1 MPTIPAILVILAAT
15 AAANATSP
23 CPKYTAKDRLLQCI
37 ESLGVFF
44 SSNMQ
49 ATMTKTTSSVENWS
63 YHDVLDSRPLSDAI
77 SDRRLLSDYI
87 LSLHAFLPTMLPL
100 MDDMSKNVFERAALE
115 FIVSNIDD
123 ENLHIESVRN
133 LQITDQEL
141 EWQRIFDGRTTP
153 GINVFFRAEVAV
165 SGDLTHNEIEQ
176 SIQFMFNSKSTTFHS
191 MFEDAKGSSV
201 DGPSLTAM
209 PAPSVGL
216 ANPLTMPPS
225 TQPSGPSRQPP
236 TLAQSVQPPGP
247 STGPPSFS
255 NQPSVPLAISSEQ
268 STGTARTASTLL
280 TVVVTSTVMGSA
292 SLFVVLLLFA
302 RYVRKI
308 NDRHDDKVPLE
319 TTMECEEKDENNRSE
334 ASFMHEDE
342 QLSYPGQYQTHLTA
356 QLDGGTTV
364 SDEEG
369 QVDSLQY
376 ITASTIAKD
385 FVDLRMFFE
394 CDESAIRS
402 SIASSTISD
411 DSLDFSQK
419 STVTLE
425 DLDNFER
432 ELRERQLEC

>member
-1 MPTIPAILVILAAT
+1 
-15 AAANATSP
+15 
-23 CPKYTAKDRLLQCI
+23 
-37 ESLGVFF
+37 
-44 SSNMQ
+44 MQ
-49 ATMTKTTSSVENWS
+49 ATTTKTTSSVENWS

-77 SDRRLLSDYI
+77 SDRTLLSDYI

-141 EWQRIFDGRTTP
+141 EWQSILFDGRTTP
-153 GINVFFRAEVAV
+153 GINVFFRAEVSV
-165 SGDLTHNEIEQ
+165 SGDLTQNEIEQ

-191 MFEDAKGSSV
+191 MFDDAKGSSV
-201 DGPSLTAM
+201 DGPSLTAL
-209 PAPSVGL
+209 PAPSAGL

-225 TQPSGPSRQPP
+225 TQPSGPSRQPA
-236 TLAQSVQPPGP
+236 TLAQSVQPPGQ
-247 STGPPSFS
+247 SSGPPSFS
-255 NQPSVPLAISSEQ
+255 NQPPVPLAISSEQ
-268 STGTARTASTLL
+268 STGTARTASTLF
-280 TVVVTSTVMGSA
+280 TAVVTSTVMGSA
-292 SLFVVLLLFA
+292 SFVVVLLLFA
-302 RYVRKI
+302 RFVRKL
-308 NDRHDDKVPLE
+308 NGRHDDKVPLE
-319 TTMECEEKDENNRSE
+319 TTMESEEKDEINRSE
-334 ASFMHEDE
+334 ASFLHEDE

-369 QVDSLQY
+369 LVDSLQY